1 MTNNQQ
7 KDGLVSI
14 KGPFSEKDLRTLEK
28 YCKIEKLSL
37 TDQPVVTAK
46 IASGLSSLQ
55 SVCQLFIWSSI
66 TRTAMRHVISLPD
79 LEILDILEIRHPGR
93 LSKFSEAI
101 SLKKFRCNHYMTE
114 SDLLEISTLPMLQ
127 ELGAQNSSISQRSL
141 EALLQMPR
149 LEHIDFE
156 ATGFND
162 EMATIISKSNR
173 IKHLEIGATKLT
185 SEGLKKISGMS
196 QLQALDIWSTNIH
209 ESDLKLLSKLPNL
222 EYLSLGGCIDQPRFK
237 AKGILP
243 YLKDMPSLKRLW
255 LDGIVLTE
263 NEKKELEETY
273 EYFRN

>member
-1 MTNNQQ
+1 MTINKQ
-7 KDGLVSI
+7 KDGWVSI
-14 KGPFSEKDLRTLEK
+14 EGPFTEKDFRPLKK

-37 TDQPVVTAK
+37 TKQPVVTAK

-55 SVCQLFIWSSI
+55 SVRQLWLWSSI
-66 TRTAMRHVISLPD
+66 TRTAMRHVISLPN
-79 LEILDILEIRHPGR
+79 LEVLDILEIRHPGS

-101 SLKKFRCNHYMTE
+101 SLKEFRCNHCMTE
-114 SDLLEISTLPMLQ
+114 ADLLEISTLPMLQ
-127 ELGAQNSSISQRSL
+127 ELGAQNSSISQPAL
-141 EALLQMPR
+141 EALLQMPK
-149 LEHIDFE
+149 LEYIDLE
-156 ATGFND
+156 ATDFND
-162 EMATIISKSNR
+162 EMAAIISKSNM
-173 IKHLEIGATKLT
+173 IKHLEIGASKLT

-196 QLQALDIWSTNIH
+196 QLQTLDIWSTNIH

-222 EYLSLGGCIDQPRFK
+222 EYLSLGGHIDQSRFT
-237 AKGILP
+237 AKGVLP